1 MRIIGNILWLILGGL
16 LVSLGYFIAGL
27 LYCVTIIGIPFGYQL
42 WKFGV
47 FSLWPFGT
55 EVVDGDNAGGCLSI
69 FMNVLWI
76 RLVDG
81 ARLSGCRRA
90 QLHHHHRHPF
100 RSPALQDGSPL
111 AHPIR
116 QDLQKW
122 LAAQGQRDSAR
133 VERPLPSA
141 KPKKRLATQGQRD
154 SAWVERPLPPA
165 SPLERGRLHSAE
177 PASALKSCSPKLPD
191 HNNPAMIYHNNP
203 AMIERDLPSLELAE
217 RIK

>member
-76 RLVDG
+76 LLG
-81 ARLSGCRRA
+81 GG
-90 QLHHHHRHPF
+90 
-100 RSPALQDGSPL
+100 RSPRRTSSSVLSAASPSSASL
-111 AHPIR
+111 SVSSTSR
-116 QDLQKW
+116 W
-122 LAAQGQRDSAR
+122 LSSRSPHSAR
-133 VERPLPSA
+133 PSEMVSRPRSA
-141 KPKKRLATQGQRD
+141 GLRVG
-154 SAWVERPLPPA
+154 
-165 SPLERGRLHSAE
+165 
-177 PASALKSCSPKLPD
+177 
-191 HNNPAMIYHNNP
+191 
-203 AMIERDLPSLELAE
+203 
-217 RIK
+217 